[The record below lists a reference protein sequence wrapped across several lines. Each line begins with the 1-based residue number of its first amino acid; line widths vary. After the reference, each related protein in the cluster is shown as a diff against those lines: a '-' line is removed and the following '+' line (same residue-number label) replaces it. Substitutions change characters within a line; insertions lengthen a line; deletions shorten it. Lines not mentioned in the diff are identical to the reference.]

1 MRAMFWAGS
10 VVVALAALVGAGRLW
25 AEGKDRQA
33 APRTRVALVNLTHV
47 IKNYEKYKS
56 FQGELQATT
65 RPFQE
70 RDKKLRAQAEKLAK
84 GMRDTPIVPAKAEDT
99 QEKLR
104 KIQRELEDNQLK
116 AKKAMAKKS
125 DEAMK
130 TVYLDIAEAAKRYA
144 AVHDF
149 DVVMHYNDAVT
160 EEELNSPMNIA
171 RKLQSGALMPM
182 YSAPGI
188 EISDELLG
196 LLNQGVQRN

>member
-1 MRAMFWAGS
+1 MFWAGS
-10 VVVALAALVGAGRLW
+10 LVVAAAALIGAGRLW
-25 AEGKDRQA
+25 AEGKGKA
-33 APRTRVALVNLTHV
+33 GPRTRVALVNLTHV

-56 FQGELQATT
+56 FQEEIQVTT

-70 RDKKLRAQAEKLAK
+70 RDKKLRAQAERLAK

-116 AKKAMAKKS
+116 AKKALAKKS

-130 TVYLDIAEAAKRYA
+130 TVYMDISEAAKRYA

-160 EEELNSPMNIA
+160 EEEVNSPMNIG
-171 RKLQSGALMPM
+171 RKLQLGALMPL
-182 YSAPGI
+182 YAAPGI
-188 EISDELLG
+188 EISKELLEV
-196 LLNQGVQRN
+196 LNQGVRRN